1 MFRRIGRLLAAV
13 VLALPVLAGAPAMA
27 QAAAPSGPVVA
38 HADFAT
44 CLGNVRSRALNEG
57 IEPQT
62 LTSALAGVRRID
74 HIVRADRAQA
84 RPSSLPYFWGYAS
97 KRLSADR
104 IRKGQE
110 RLAEYQPLF
119 DRLYAQYGV
128 RPQYLVALWSLETN
142 YGSFFGST
150 PVLDALTT
158 MACDARRSEFF
169 AGELLN
175 ALRIV
180 QRGEMTPPQMRG
192 SWAGAMGHMQFMPT
206 TFINYAVDGDGD
218 GRVQL
223 WQSVPDAMA
232 SAANYLHSIGWNR
245 EERWGR
251 EVRLPANLDWRR
263 AALDLDER
271 APLTRWRELGVRQ
284 ATDGALVPALD
295 IDASLILP
303 AGKDGPAFL
312 VYENFHHV
320 MHWNRSRFYAL
331 TVGLL
336 ADRIAGEPPLA
347 WTPRSTTAGLRGSD
361 MLLIQQALIA
371 RGYELGKAD
380 GRLGGATRAAIRRF
394 ELAAGLPADGWP
406 DPTLKKALLAAGG

>member
-1 MFRRIGRLLAAV
+1 
-13 VLALPVLAGAPAMA
+13 
-27 QAAAPSGPVVA
+27 
-38 HADFAT
+38 
-44 CLGNVRSRALNEG
+44 
-57 IEPQT
+57 
-62 LTSALAGVRRID
+62 
-74 HIVRADRAQA
+74 
-84 RPSSLPYFWGYAS
+84 
-97 KRLSADR
+97 
-104 IRKGQE
+104 
-110 RLAEYQPLF
+110 
-119 DRLYAQYGV
+119 
-128 RPQYLVALWSLETN
+128 
-142 YGSFFGST
+142 
-150 PVLDALTT
+150 
-158 MACDARRSEFF
+158 
-169 AGELLN
+169 
-175 ALRIV
+175 
-180 QRGEMTPPQMRG
+180 
-192 SWAGAMGHMQFMPT
+192 MPT

-284 ATDGALVPALD
+284 AADGALVPALD

-303 AGKDGPAFL
+303 AGMDGPAFL

-361 MLLIQQALIA
+361 VQLIQQALIA

-406 DPTLKKALLAAGG
+406 DPTLKAMLAQNL